1 MPKRVQSELNG
12 RVFDASDFRW
22 ALLTLLRDRS
32 LTDAE
37 MAASPAQTQEQ
48 EGLAAWARTKE
59 GWVPVG
65 VLEHQE
71 RPQTNYEIAL
81 DECRRL
87 AGTYFL
93 EHWDERERVYAALS
107 ELPVGWAQ
115 PGSPIAEASGLN
127 GVVRF
132 MAGEDWGTRRGV
144 IARRGGD
151 VVVIDEGGAVLRPE
165 EVGPLSPHENHP
177 LVSAAKAAGYKF
189 E

>member
-48 EGLAAWARTKE
+48 EGLAAWARTEE

-65 VLEHQE
+65 ILEHQE
-71 RPQTNYEIAL
+71 QPQTNHEIAL

-87 AGTYFL
+87 AGSYFL
-93 EHWDERERVYAALS
+93 EHWDERERAYPALS
-107 ELPVGWAQ
+107 ELPIWWAQ
-115 PGSPIAEASGLN
+115 PGSLNAEPSGLV
-127 GVVRF
+127 GVMRF
-132 MAGEDWGTRRGV
+132 LAGADWGARHGV

-151 VVVIDEGGAVLRPE
+151 VVVIDEDSAVLRPE
-165 EVGPLSPHENHP
+165 DVGPLSPHDNHP
-177 LVSAAKAAGYKF
+177 LVTAAKAVGYKF

>member
-22 ALLTLLRDRS
+22 ALLTLLRERI

-48 EGLAAWARTKE
+48 EDLAAWARTEE

-71 RPQTNYEIAL
+71 QLQTNHEIAL
-81 DECRRL
+81 DECHRL
-87 AGTYFL
+87 AGTYFM
-93 EHWDERERVYAALS
+93 EHWDERERTYAALP
-107 ELPVGWAQ
+107 EFPVWWSQ
-115 PGSPIAEASGLN
+115 PGSPNAEPSGLV

-132 MAGEDWGTRRGV
+132 LAGEDWGMRRGV

-151 VVVIDEGGAVLRPE
+151 VVVIDEEGAVLRPD
-165 EVGPLSPHENHP
+165 EVSPLSPHENHP
-177 LVSAAKAAGYKF
+177 LVTAAKAAG
-189 E
+189 